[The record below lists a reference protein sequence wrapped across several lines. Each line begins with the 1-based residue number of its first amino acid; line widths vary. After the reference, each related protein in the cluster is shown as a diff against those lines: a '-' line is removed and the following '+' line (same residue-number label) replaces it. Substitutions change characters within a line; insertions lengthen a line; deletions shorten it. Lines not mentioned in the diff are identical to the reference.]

1 MRIIRRCCHVTALLH
16 HSYACTSSRVAAA
29 QMHPADVNDMAV
41 PPAIILQQVPVAKG
55 LMLWAL
61 LSSRVR
67 GPTPTATLGSQHR
80 VSLWVM
86 PPPPCTPVSVHA
98 PPSWGTAASQLHHH
112 TVSAVPCPQAVWM
125 HSMRQPLQELIMC
138 GSDHGSSRRLG
149 GPGRHSN
156 GTLANQQD
164 VHIGA
169 ACASLRLLAS
179 KST

>member
-1 MRIIRRCCHVTALLH
+1 MIHMHAPPVTWLQHKCTLPMSMVWLCHQP
-16 HSYACTSSRVAAA
+16 SFAA
-29 QMHPADVNDMAV
+29 
-41 PPAIILQQVPVAKG
+41 VPVAKG

-149 GPGRHSN
+149 GHGGPKAMERWPINRMCVYRCCLCHFAPVG
-156 GTLANQQD
+156 
-164 VHIGA
+164 
-169 ACASLRLLAS
+169 
-179 KST
+179 K